1 MFGVLVNTAAV
12 IVGAA
17 FGLIFK
23 KGIPQKISDALMKG
37 LGLCVIYIGIK
48 GTLDGSLTLVMIISM
63 VIGGIIGTAV
73 DIDGKLKKLAE
84 KIERRFKKDGEES
97 RFADGLVTATLMFC
111 VGAMAVVGSLQAG
124 MSNDNSTL
132 FTKSI
137 IDMTSAAIF
146 ASTMGIGVMFSAVP
160 LFIYQ
165 GAIALAA
172 VAIAPFLS
180 DAVIAEI
187 NCSGSLLILALGI
200 NMLGLTKE
208 KIKVANYLP
217 AVILPAVITPLY
229 NWIAS
234 VVA

>member
-12 IVGAA
+12 IIGSAL
-17 FGLIFK
+17 GLLFK

-37 LGLCVIYIGIK
+37 LGLCVIYIGIA
-48 GTLDGSLTLVMIISM
+48 GALEGSLTLVLIISI
-63 VIGGIIGTAV
+63 VTGGIIGTAI
-73 DIDGKLKKLAE
+73 DIDAQLKKVADKVE
-84 KIERRFKKDGEES
+84 KLFKRDGEES
-97 RFADGLVTATLMFC
+97 KFADGLVTATLMFC

-124 MSNDNSTL
+124 MSGDNSTL

-137 IDMTSAAIF
+137 LDMTSSVIF
-146 ASTMGIGVMFSAVP
+146 ASAMGIGVMFSAVP
-160 LFIYQ
+160 LLIYQ
-165 GAIALAA
+165 GVIALAA
-172 VAIAPFLS
+172 GAIAPFLS

-217 AVILPAVITPLY
+217 AVILPAIITPLY
-229 NWIAS
+229 NWLAGIL
-234 VVA
+234 